1 MITKSIKV
9 MNENGL
15 HARPAA
21 ELCRVTSQFN
31 AEVVIKNDD
40 MEVNGK
46 SVMGVMMLAAEF
58 GTELT
63 FSLNGDDEQEA
74 WVKIVELFE
83 KNFHE

>member
-1 MITKSIKV
+1 MIVKTIKV
-9 MNENGL
+9 TNENGL

-31 AEVVIKNDD
+31 SDVQIKNDD
-40 MEVNGK
+40 LEVNGK

-58 GTELT
+58 GTDLV
-63 FSLNGDDEQEA
+63 FSLDGDDENDA
-74 WVKIVELFE
+74 WLKIVELFE

>member
-1 MITKSIKV
+1 